1 VPTPSLPVLLA
12 IGFVV
17 LVAWYLTFS
26 ATRLDRLHARV
37 EGARSALDAQL
48 VRRASVTLQLAA
60 SGRLDPATSL
70 LLADAAHEARE
81 ADTDGAAVDGAAVDG
96 PAVDGAAVD
105 GAAVDGAAVDGVTRE
120 QAESDLTGALRAAFA
135 DPGLVED
142 LRADPLGRELLAEL
156 AAAGLRVQL
165 ARRFHND
172 VVRSAR
178 VVRRKRVVR
187 YLRLAGHAPWP
198 QTVEISD
205 TPPETLAAGAV
216 TSDAYRRS
224 T

>member
-1 VPTPSLPVLLA
+1 M

-81 ADTDGAAVDGAAVDG
+81 ADTDGPAPEGAAADGAA
-96 PAVDGAAVD
+96 AAAAAAAASAADGAA
-105 GAAVDGAAVDGVTRE
+105 DGVTRE
-120 QAESDLTGALRAAFA
+120 QAESDLTGVLRAAFA

-142 LRADPLGRELLAEL
+142 LRADPLGRDLLREL

-198 QTVEISD
+198 QTFEISD

-216 TSDAYRRS
+216 TGDAYRRP

>member
-1 VPTPSLPVLLA
+1 VPTPSLPVLLTL
-12 IGFVV
+12 GFVV

-81 ADTDGAAVDGAAVDG
+81 ADIEGAAPDGGAADG
-96 PAVDGAAVD
+96 SAADGL
-105 GAAVDGAAVDGVTRE
+105 TRE
-120 QAESDLTGALRAAFA
+120 QAESDLTSVLRAAFA
-135 DPGLVED
+135 DPEQVED
-142 LRADPLGRELLAEL
+142 LRADPVGRDLMREL

-198 QTVEISD
+198 QTFEISD

-216 TSDAYRRS
+216 TSDAYRRP

>member
-1 VPTPSLPVLLA
+1 VPTPSLPWLLT

-81 ADTDGAAVDGAAVDG
+81 ADIEGSAADGAAGE
-96 PAVDGAAVD
+96 
-105 GAAVDGAAVDGVTRE
+105 GVTRE

-135 DPGLVED
+135 DPELVED
-142 LRADPLGRELLAEL
+142 LRADPVGRDLLREL

-198 QTVEISD
+198 QTFEMSD
-205 TPPETLAAGAV
+205 TPPVTLASGAV

>member
-1 VPTPSLPVLLA
+1 M
-12 IGFVV
+12 
-17 LVAWYLTFS
+17 
-26 ATRLDRLHARV
+26 
-37 EGARSALDAQL
+37 
-48 VRRASVTLQLAA
+48 
-60 SGRLDPATSL
+60 
-70 LLADAAHEARE
+70 
-81 ADTDGAAVDGAAVDG
+81 
-96 PAVDGAAVD
+96 
-105 GAAVDGAAVDGVTRE
+105 
-120 QAESDLTGALRAAFA
+120 
-135 DPGLVED
+135 
-142 LRADPLGRELLAEL
+142 RADPLGRDLLREL

-198 QTVEISD
+198 QTFEISD
-205 TPPETLAAGAV
+205 TPPGTLASGAV

>member
-1 VPTPSLPVLLA
+1 VLLA

-81 ADTDGAAVDGAAVDG
+81 ADTDGAAVDAA
-96 PAVDGAAVD
+96 ALDGAAVD
-105 GAAVDGAAVDGVTRE
+105 GAAVDAVTRE

-135 DPGLVED
+135 DRGLVED

>member
-1 VPTPSLPVLLA
+1 VSSAAYELVLLGA
-12 IGFVV
+12 LVL

-26 ATRLDRLHARV
+26 ATRLDRLHARS
-37 EGARSALDAQL
+37 EGAWSALDAQL
-48 VRRASVTLQLAA
+48 VRRSSVAQQLAA

-81 ADTDGAAVDGAAVDG
+81 VDAEG
-96 PAVDGAAVD
+96 
-105 GAAVDGAAVDGVTRE
+105 RE
-120 QAESDLTGALRAAFA
+120 QAESDLTAALRAAFA
-135 DPGLVED
+135 DPELVDD
-142 LRADPLGRELLAEL
+142 LRADPVGRELVAEL

-178 VVRRKRVVR
+178 VVRRKLVVR

-198 QTVEISD
+198 QTFEISD
-205 TPPETLAAGAV
+205 TPPGTLAAGAV
-216 TSDAYRRS
+216 TSDAYRRP